1 MAPQNG
7 QKNPAP
13 EEDKPRPRKRRKP
26 PGDAKINM
34 TPMIDVVFLL
44 IIFFM
49 LVTEMSKMEVEAITL
64 PYALSAKEEPKDK
77 QTRVTVNLTE
87 KGKIRQMHRERTAE
101 EFLRILQ
108 VEAAKCQRDSDGLP
122 IMSVKIRADAKC
134 EYKHVQDVMVQC
146 MKAFIWKLSFGA
158 SPVENEQ
165 MLVYGR

>member
-1 MAPQNG
+1 MAPQSG
-7 QKNPAP
+7 QSPPP
-13 EEDKPRPRKRRKP
+13 EEDEPRKRKRKKP
-26 PGDAKINM
+26 PKDAKIDM

-49 LVTEMSKMEVEAITL
+49 LVTEMSKMEIEAITL
-64 PYALSAKEEPKDK
+64 PYALSAKEEIKDK
-77 QTRVTVNLTE
+77 ETRVIVNLTE
-87 KGKIRQMHRERTAE
+87 KGKIRQMRRDRTAE

-108 VEAAKCQRDSDGLP
+108 VAAAKCQSDSDGLP

-134 EYKHVQDVMVQC
+134 EYKHVQEVMVQC
-146 MKAFIWKLSFGA
+146 MKAYIWKLSFGA